1 MASVSVRSVH
11 KSFDDLAVIHGV
23 SIDINDG
30 EFLVLVGPSGCG
42 KSTLLRM
49 IAGLEDINDGEIAIG
64 DTVVNDMAPKARE
77 RRHGVPE
84 LRPLPAHDG
93 APEHGLQ
100 PAPAPGR
107 QEHDPRTG
115 GQRRPDPG
123 ADAAPQPAAAPA
135 LGRRAP
141 ARRHGPRHR
150 ARPAGVPSS
159 TSRSPT
165 SMPSSAC
172 RCGPRSRRCTSGSGP
187 PRSTSPTTRSR
198 R

>member
-11 KSFDDLAVIHGV
+11 KSFDDVAVIHGV
-23 SIDINDG
+23 SIDISDG
-30 EFLVLVGPSGCG
+30 EFLGSRRPVG
-42 KSTLLRM
+42 LRQVD
-49 IAGLEDINDGEIAIG
+49 AAQDDRRPRGHQRRRDRDRRHGGQRHGAEG
-64 DTVVNDMAPKARE
+64 PR
-77 RRHGVPE
+77 RRHGVSE

-100 PAPAPGR
+100 PAPTPGR

-123 ADAAPQPAAAPA
+123 ADAAAQPAAAPA
-135 LGRRAP
+135 LGRRAS
-141 ARRHGPRHR
+141 AGGHGARHR
-150 ARPAGVPSS
+150 ARPAGVPL
-159 TSRSPT
+159 RR
-165 SMPSSAC
+165 AALQ
-172 RCGPRSRRCTSGSGP
+172 PRRQAPRADADRDQGAAPAGSGP